1 MMAEETPRRVVL
13 TGIGPVTPIGIGKDA
28 YWSALKSGA
37 SGTQRTDDLVDLEGI
52 EVKIGAPVRDF
63 DALHFMDKKRARRL
77 GRSTQMIL
85 AATQLALTDSCLDL
99 DATDRTRVGV
109 TVGTGIG
116 NIEVLIDTHETFLN
130 KGPDRVSPFFVPM
143 FMPNASAGEIS
154 IEFGLSGPNYGTV
167 SACASSNHAIGMASD
182 LIRLGYADV
191 MIAGG
196 SEAVM
201 HPLNYAGFDQARAI
215 SRRNDEPERASRP
228 FDAERDGF
236 IIGEGAGIVILESEE
251 HARQRDGRLYAELA
265 SQGITA
271 DAHHITAPDP
281 EGTGGRRAM
290 EMALERAGLNPDEVD
305 YINAHGTSTQLG
317 DVAETKAI
325 KTLFGDRAYDIPVS
339 STKSQV
345 GHVLGGAGAVEAIA
359 TLMGVADGVLAPT
372 INLDY
377 PDPDCDLDYVPNAA
391 REAEID
397 VALSNSFGFGGHNST
412 LVFRTVQ

>member
-1 MMAEETPRRVVL
+1 MMAESTARQTVVSGVGAL
-13 TGIGPVTPIGIGKDA
+13 TPIGIGKDA
-28 YWSALKSGA
+28 YWSALKAGTSGV
-37 SGTQRTDDLVDLEGI
+37 QRVDDLIDLEGI

-63 DALHFMDKKRARRL
+63 DALEFMEKKRARRL

-85 AATQLALTDSCLDL
+85 AATQLALTDSCLNL
-99 DATDRTRVGV
+99 EQTDRTRVGV
-109 TVGTGIG
+109 IVGTGIG
-116 NIEVLIDTHETFLN
+116 NIEVLINTHETFLD
-130 KGPDRVSPFFVPM
+130 KGPGRVSPFFVPM

-167 SACASSNHAIGMASD
+167 SACASSNHALGMAAD
-182 LIRLGYADV
+182 LIRMGYADV

-201 HPLNYAGFDQARAI
+201 HPLNYAGFDQARAL

-236 IIGEGAGIVILESEE
+236 VIGEGAGIVILEDRD
-251 HARQRDGRLYAELA
+251 HAERRGGRSYAELA
-265 SQGITA
+265 SQGMTA

-290 EMALERAGLNPDEVD
+290 EMALQRAEINLDEVG
-305 YINAHGTSTQLG
+305 YINAHGTATELG

-325 KTLFGDRAYDIPVS
+325 KTLFGERAYDIPVS

-359 TLMGVADGVLAPT
+359 TLMAFAEGRLPPT
-372 INLDY
+372 INLDEA
-377 PDPDCDLDYVPNAA
+377 DPDCDLDYVSGAA
-391 REAEID
+391 RDAD
-397 VALSNSFGFGGHNST
+397 VGVALSNSFGFGGHNST
-412 LVFRTVQ
+412 LAFRAIE